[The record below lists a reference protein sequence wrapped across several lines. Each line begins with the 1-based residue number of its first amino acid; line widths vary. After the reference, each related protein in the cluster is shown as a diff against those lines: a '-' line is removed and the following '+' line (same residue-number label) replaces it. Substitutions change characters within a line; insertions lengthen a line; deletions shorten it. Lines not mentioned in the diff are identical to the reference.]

1 MALAFNTVALI
12 GRYKSQ
18 DAAGPLGEL
27 ADFLRT
33 RGCRVLVDELVA
45 DLVPSGTSEAASF
58 ERIGREA
65 DLAVVLGGDGS
76 MLSATREIA
85 PRGVPLV
92 GVNRGRLGFTT
103 DIAVDNM
110 LEAVGAILSG
120 RYTLEERTLLAMEL
134 HRADRVELRTLAL
147 NDVVVNKGGTGRL
160 IEFTVRIDGLFV
172 YDLRAD
178 GLIVATPT
186 GSTAY
191 ALSSNGPIIQPGVP
205 AFALVPI
212 SPHTLSN
219 RPIAVSD
226 TSLVEVTI
234 KRAADARLH
243 FDGHPVND
251 LHEGDRVR
259 LHRAERPARFI
270 HPPGY
275 DYFAMLRAK
284 LRWSESLF

>member
-1 MALAFNTVALI
+1 MAHAFNTIALI

-18 DAAGPLGEL
+18 DAAGPLIEL
-27 ADFLRT
+27 GGFLRD
-33 RGCRVLVDELVA
+33 RGCRVLIDDEVA
-45 DLVPSGTSEAASF
+45 GIVPGDLAVPASF
-58 ERIGREA
+58 AQIGRDA

-76 MLSATREIA
+76 MLSAAREMA
-85 PRGVPLV
+85 PHGVPLV

-103 DIAVDNM
+103 DIAVDTM
-110 LEAVGAILSG
+110 LDAMGAILAG
-120 RYTLEERTLLAMEL
+120 RCTREERTMLRAELARGEV
-134 HRADRVELRTLAL
+134 VEYSTLAL

-219 RPIAVSD
+219 RPVAVSD
-226 TSLVEVTI
+226 ASLIEITI

-251 LHEGDRVR
+251 LQEGDRVR
-259 LHRAERPARFI
+259 LQRAEQPARFI

>member
-18 DAAGPLGEL
+18 DAAGPLGDL
-27 ADFLRT
+27 ARFLGE
-33 RGCRVLVDELVA
+33 RGCRVLVDEEIA
-45 DLVPSGTSEAASF
+45 DLAPAGAGEAASF

-76 MLSATREIA
+76 MLSATREMS
-85 PRGVPLV
+85 PLGVPLV

-110 LEAVGAILSG
+110 IEAIDAIVSG
-120 RYTLEERTLLAMEL
+120 RYTLEERTMLGIELLRGETI
-134 HRADRVELRTLAL
+134 EFRTLAL

-219 RPIAVSD
+219 RPVAVSD
-226 TSLVEVTI
+226 KSLVEITI

-251 LHEGDRVR
+251 LQEGDRVR
-259 LHRAERPARFI
+259 LERAPRPARFV